1 MKLLLFSDVHAHEG
15 RCRALVAQ
23 SKTADIVI
31 GAGDFGNMRR
41 QIAGTIGILSAI
53 KKPTILVPGN
63 AESYQELAAACRSW
77 PEAVVLHGS
86 GTTVNGR
93 QFYGIGGGIPI
104 TPFGSWSYDFSEDD
118 ARMLLA
124 ACPEGAILVSHSPPR
139 GAVDRGS
146 SGRSLGSV
154 AVRET
159 VLTKKPALVVCGHI
173 HQSAGQSTTLGESVV
188 INAGPG
194 GILWDLLME

>member
-1 MKLLLFSDVHAHEG
+1 
-15 RCRALVAQ
+15 
-23 SKTADIVI
+23 
-31 GAGDFGNMRR
+31 
-41 QIAGTIGILSAI
+41 
-53 KKPTILVPGN
+53 
-63 AESYQELAAACRSW
+63 
-77 PEAVVLHGS
+77 
-86 GTTVNGR
+86 
-93 QFYGIGGGIPI
+93 
-104 TPFGSWSYDFSEDD
+104 
-118 ARMLLA
+118 
-124 ACPEGAILVSHSPPR
+124 EGAILVSHSPPQ